1 MVPLLP
7 MFLPIGPVETVVTSL
22 FVVMVTV
29 FVNSVSFVKSRLVNW
44 SCFFYL
50 SMGSVTCSVL
60 LSYISVQGAGII
72 FRFGLVVALL
82 MVLFNPLSYFA
93 FKRSKMKTVLL
104 GSCGGILTGISGVGS
119 AIFSPILFQFAWLEE
134 KKIVPTVNAVMC
146 VTTVGTLAA
155 LFSGHS
161 RQFELLHLNVAGFI
175 LCGSFL
181 SSFVGRYF
189 NLGPYERYRRIFL
202 KILIC
207 CLFLKLTFELV
218 PYFKDSF

>member
-29 FVNSVSFVKSRLVNW
+29 FVNSVSFVKNRLVNW
-44 SCFFYL
+44 PCFFYL
-50 SMGSVTCSVL
+50 SSGSVTCSVL
-60 LSYISVQGAGII
+60 LSYISVQGADII
-72 FRFGLVVALL
+72 FRWGLVVALL
-82 MVLFNPLSYFA
+82 MILLNPLSYFE

-104 GSCGGILTGISGVGS
+104 GSCGGVLTGVSGVGS
-119 AIFSPILFQFAWLEE
+119 AIFSPIFFQFAWLEE
-134 KKIVPTVNAVMC
+134 KKIVPTVNAVMF

-155 LFSGHS
+155 LFSGHDK
-161 RQFELLHLNVAGFI
+161 QFELLHLKAAGFV

-181 SSFVGRYF
+181 SSFAGRYF
-189 NLGPYERYRRIFL
+189 NLGSYEKSRRVFL

-207 CLFLKLTFELV
+207 CLLLKLSFELLS
-218 PYFKDSF
+218 YL